1 MSTTLLHLDPDETR
15 ARLVAMGAKPF
26 HAKILREAVFAKGV
40 RSYDEIT
47 SLPASLRERLARE
60 LPLFSGTEVDRSVS
74 RDATTKLL
82 IELPPRVRSR
92 PGDPDAAAGV
102 GLEAPAGSGPDA
114 APVPGSGTETT
125 LAAGSGSDAAPAADS
140 GSAAT
145 RSTAQRPARIET
157 VHIPSLRPE
166 RGATLCV
173 STQVGCPVACPFCA
187 SGRLGL
193 ERNLDRAE
201 ILEQFLRGASLGP
214 LSRVV
219 VMGIGEPLLNLVELQ
234 AALQVVRE
242 ELGIGAR
249 KITVSTVGFPR
260 RLDELGPTR
269 PGFQLAIS
277 LHSPFDEERW
287 KLVPA
292 MDGVPVAEVLGAG
305 DRWFRATGREVT
317 YEYVLL
323 GGSND
328 SLRHA
333 EGLAKRLRGRRAT
346 VNLIPYNVT
355 GGHDDPFR
363 RPSREAVDAF
373 AESLNEAG
381 VVATVRWSRGHA
393 GDAACGQ
400 LRLRRQRA

>member
-1 MSTTLLHLDPDETR
+1 MTAVSTTLLHLDPDETR
-15 ARLVAMGAKPF
+15 ERLVALGAKPF

-40 RSYDEIT
+40 RSYDDVT
-47 SLPASLRERLARE
+47 SLSASLRERLTAE

-74 RDATTKLL
+74 RDDTTKLL
-82 IELPPRVRSR
+82 IELPPRARSR
-92 PGDPDAAAGV
+92 PGEP
-102 GLEAPAGSGPDA
+102 E
-114 APVPGSGTETT
+114 
-125 LAAGSGSDAAPAADS
+125 SDAPPAS
-140 GSAAT
+140 EL
-145 RSTAQRPARIET
+145 RPARIET

-173 STQVGCPVACPFCA
+173 STQVGCPVGCPFCA

-214 LSRVV
+214 VSRVV

-234 AALQVVRE
+234 AALKVVRE

-305 DRWFRATGREVT
+305 DRWFQATGREVT

-328 SLRHA
+328 TRHHA
-333 EGLAKRLRGRRAT
+333 ESLAKRLRGRRAT
-346 VNLIPYNVT
+346 VNLIPYNIT

-363 RPSREAVDAF
+363 RPTRDDVDAF
-373 AESLNEAG
+373 AETLNDAG
-381 VVATVRWSRGHA
+381 VVATVRWSRGHD